1 MLITSK
7 SNEKVK
13 FVKSLNEKKFR
24 QKNNAY
30 YLEGLKVTYE
40 ILNSEEAV
48 NILFIAYSSEILLKN
63 NSEKFNEKEL
73 LNLCLKK
80 IYK

>member
-30 YLEGLKVTYE
+30 YQLVFVGH
-40 ILNSEEAV
+40 I
-48 NILFIAYSSEILLKN
+48 
-63 NSEKFNEKEL
+63 
-73 LNLCLKK
+73 
-80 IYK
+80 

>member
-40 ILNSEEAV
+40 ILNSE
-48 NILFIAYSSEILLKN
+48 
-63 NSEKFNEKEL
+63 
-73 LNLCLKK
+73 
-80 IYK
+80 